1 MKFQDRIQELE
12 TIIQN
17 SYIEG
22 VTLEEAEKLAANFLH
37 AALQVSSELSK
48 ADLNARTRKSGVK
61 AVRAAIYLDTVQNS
75 EKKPTEAQI
84 AALIDTNAIVAG
96 EQSSLDS
103 ADVLKA
109 ELERLYDTFNNAHIY
124 YRGVAKGSFG
134 G

>member
-1 MKFQDRIQELE
+1 MKFQERVKELE

-17 SYIEG
+17 SYTEG

-84 AALIDTNAIVAG
+84 TALIDTNAIVAG